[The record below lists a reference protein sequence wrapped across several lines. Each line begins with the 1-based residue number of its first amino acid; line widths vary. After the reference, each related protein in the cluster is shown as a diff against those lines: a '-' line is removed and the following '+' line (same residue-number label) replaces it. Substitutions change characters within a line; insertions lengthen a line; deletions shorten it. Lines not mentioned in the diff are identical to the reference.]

1 MGAKVQIEFVK
12 RHGWHRPYG
21 FHVYCSPGDS
31 LVFDARMITGQP
43 VRLWSES
50 WEKAGFGAGRFGFG
64 SFGWA
69 QGKSST
75 GGFGYGR
82 FGAGEFGYYN
92 AVVQW
97 TTPQT
102 FEDGL
107 YAFGVEL
114 VADSFLLDPTWQ
126 SQTVL
131 VMSKPDVP
139 RRVAVAAATSD
150 AVTLAWT

>member
-1 MGAKVQIEFVK
+1 MAAKVKIEFVK

-21 FHVYCSPGDS
+21 FHVYCDRGPAMT
-31 LVFDARMITGQP
+31 VDARMITGQP

-50 WEKAGFGAGRFGFG
+50 WEKAGFGAGRFGYG

-69 QGKSST
+69 QGQTSG

-97 TTPQT
+97 TTPQA
-102 FEDGL
+102 FDDGQ

-114 VADSFLLDPTWQ
+114 VAESLLLDPTWRE
-126 SQTVL
+126 QTVL

-139 RRVAVAAATSD
+139 RRIAVSGSTAES
-150 AVTLAWT
+150 VTLAWA